1 MNKNGDFFHPKEF
14 LSCKRPAKDGE
25 WRDIWCRLTLVTHCC
40 LCVSSFKPD
49 SVSLA
54 SMAGKNK
61 IGVEEGDTPHEQ
73 EPDTKKI
80 KGDGVEEPVNNGSG
94 DCEASSG
101 AVVETGGKPEEDVEK
116 DVEEDVEEDDDAGR
130 LLICGGTNWDLIG
143 RKELPKSAAKQT
155 PATAGKNLWG
165 PHVWGEKIRV
175 KEVISSCCAV
185 HSVIITTDGKA
196 MTWGRNDKGQL
207 GHGDLVT
214 RPAPTV
220 VKGLEHL
227 NIVSAACG
235 KGHTLFLTDKGDV
248 YACGENKM
256 GQLGIGNQTATVMN
270 PSKVCLVILH
280 LTDLV

>member
-1 MNKNGDFFHPKEF
+1 
-14 LSCKRPAKDGE
+14 
-25 WRDIWCRLTLVTHCC
+25 
-40 LCVSSFKPD
+40 
-49 SVSLA
+49 
-54 SMAGKNK
+54 MAGKNK

-80 KGDGVEEPVNNGSG
+80 KGDAVEEPVNNGSG

-101 AVVETGGKPEEDVEK
+101 AVVGTGAKGKPEEDVQEEDVKGEK
-116 DVEEDVEEDDDAGR
+116 DVKEEEKDVKEEDDDAGR

-165 PHVWGEKIRV
+165 PHLWGEKIRI

-227 NIVSAACG
+227 KIVTAACG

-270 PSKVCLVILH
+270 PSKVCLPGYSVSISCPFCVHLNRFVSILSIWCPS
-280 LTDLV
+280 